1 MNIGTVMKLYTKAQ
15 HTEQIHNNN
24 GQDFT
29 QHKEAAA
36 KRLSELLKMLG
47 CSPLAEYCVTDLRRW

>member
-24 GQDFT
+24 GLDFT
-29 QHKEAAA
+29 QHKEA
-36 KRLSELLKMLG
+36 
-47 CSPLAEYCVTDLRRW
+47 V